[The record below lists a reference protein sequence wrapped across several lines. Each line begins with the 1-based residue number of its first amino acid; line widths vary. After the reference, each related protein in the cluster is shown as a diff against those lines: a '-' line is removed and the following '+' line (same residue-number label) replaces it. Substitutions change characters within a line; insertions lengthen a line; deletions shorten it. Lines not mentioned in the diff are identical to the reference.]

1 MKFSTLLSDSLF
13 AALGVLFAMTA
24 SGTVYEV
31 QGGLTGTDPSGGVVV
46 VGSAAAVWGHL
57 WVRRFCDG

>member
-1 MKFSTLLSDSLF
+1 MNVYDTSGVRLF
-13 AALGVLFAMTA
+13 GAK
-24 SGTVYEV
+24 YY
-31 QGGLTGTDPSGGVVV
+31 GLTGTDPSGGVVV